1 MIRINIRKKL
11 NIPGGITELVINNEL
26 ELNKITA
33 LYGKSGAGKT
43 SLLKIIA
50 GLMQPEQGYI
60 DVNGKIWLDTATK
73 INLPPQQRDIGF
85 VFQDYALFPN
95 MTVKQNLEYALGK
108 QPDKQIITDLLN
120 LTGLS
125 DFAGHKPATLSGGQK
140 QRAALARAL
149 VRKPSLLLLD
159 EPLSAIDTET
169 RQELQHQLLRL
180 HNQYRFTALLV
191 SHDVDELFKLA
202 NKVICIHNGTIT
214 QSGTPADIFAT
225 KRADNEL
232 DLQGV
237 VIALNGNDISVLIN
251 RQILVLKNTGKHS
264 IGDQI
269 EMKFGQI
276 VT

>member
-60 DVNGKIWLDTATK
+60 EVNGKIWLDTAEK
-73 INLPPQQRDIGF
+73 INLPPQQRKIGF

-108 QPDKQIITDLLN
+108 QSDKQIITDLLN
-120 LTGLS
+120 LTGLN
-125 DFAGHKPATLSGGQK
+125 DFADHKSATLSGGQK

-169 RQELQHQLLRL
+169 RQELQHQLLQL

-202 NKVICIHNGTIT
+202 NEVICIHNGTIT

-225 KRADNEL
+225 KQTDNNL
-232 DLQGV
+232 DLRGV
-237 VIALNGNDISVLIN
+237 VIALDGNDMSVLIN

-264 IGDQI
+264 VGDQI
-269 EMKFGQI
+269 VMKFGQI